1 MSSNRSKTYSRQCRK
16 KHHPNRE
23 VGIALISV
31 LWVLLLLSAL
41 ASAAASIA
49 RTNAILTHRALE
61 LAQAQAAT
69 DAAIVDTISRMSD
82 GQVSRHLPVGSSR
95 DWEFGGFK
103 MAVSVSDEAG
113 RIDVNTADRDLLLAF
128 LYSQGVDENAAG
140 VMLDQLRRGE
150 PGTNSGKSADGSNY
164 RPLQTVD
171 ELRRLPA
178 WQTQHVDC
186 WLDSL
191 TVYTGLPG
199 ITAADATAKGL
210 QALRW
215 AKAHQS
221 GGHDWI
227 IDPNAASGAVF
238 GRSMLGEVLRIV
250 ATSSGSTDVVAT
262 SEWVGRLTGDA
273 RKPILTMRWEH
284 IRTEPRSACNGA
296 SAVGDLATAPSA
308 G

>member
-1 MSSNRSKTYSRQCRK
+1 MSSNHSKTYSRQCRRK
-16 KHHPNRE
+16 RRPNRE

-41 ASAAASIA
+41 AAAAASIA

-61 LAQAQAAT
+61 IAQAQAAT

-82 GQVSRHLPVGSSR
+82 GQVSRHPAVGSPR
-95 DWEFGGFK
+95 DWEFDGVK
-103 MAVSVSDEAG
+103 MAVFVSDEAG

-128 LYSQGVDENAAG
+128 LYSQGVDENSAG
-140 VMLDQLRRGE
+140 AMLDQLRRGKS
-150 PGTNSGKSADGSNY
+150 GANSDRPADGNNHG
-164 RPLQTVD
+164 PLQTVD
-171 ELRRLPA
+171 GLRRLPA
-178 WQTQHVDC
+178 WRAQHVDC

-199 ITAADATAKGL
+199 ITAADASAQGL
-210 QALRW
+210 QALKW
-215 AKAHQS
+215 AKAHQL

-227 IDPNAASGAVF
+227 VDRNAASGAAF
-238 GRSMLGEVLRIV
+238 DRSMLGEVLRIV

-262 SEWVGRLTGDA
+262 SEWVGRLTGDL

-284 IRTEPRSACNGA
+284 IRSEPRSACNGT
-296 SAVGDLATAPSA
+296 DNPTL
-308 G
+308 

>member
-1 MSSNRSKTYSRQCRK
+1 
-16 KHHPNRE
+16 
-23 VGIALISV
+23 

-41 ASAAASIA
+41 AAAAAYIA

-61 LAQAQAAT
+61 IAQAQAAT

-82 GQVSRHLPVGSSR
+82 GQVSRHPAIGSTR
-95 DWEFGGFK
+95 DWEFDGVK
-103 MAVSVSDEAG
+103 MVVSAGDEAG

-128 LYSQGVDENAAG
+128 LYSQGVDEDAAG
-140 VMLDQLRRGE
+140 VMLGQLRRGE
-150 PGTNSGKSADGSNY
+150 PGANSDASADGNTHG
-164 RPLQTVD
+164 PLQSVD

-178 WQTQHVDC
+178 WRNKNVDC

-199 ITAADATAKGL
+199 ITAADATTKGL
-210 QALRW
+210 QALQW
-215 AKAHQS
+215 AKAHQL

-227 IDPNAASGAVF
+227 VDPNAASGAAF
-238 GRSMLGEVLRIV
+238 ERSMLGEVLRIV
-250 ATSSGSTDVVAT
+250 ATSSGSPDVVAT

-284 IRTEPRSACNGA
+284 IKSEPHSACNDA
-296 SAVGDLATAPSA
+296 AAVGDLATAPGA